1 MAIRDYYTDDVLR
14 ARYNDDTSRYTE
26 WDENGTQTMDRP
38 YTPDEIAQADAIA
51 TTTTTAANKSTIET
65 NLEADLA
72 AMQAIKDQTNADL
85 RADPSQEIKEIA
97 VSVRRLI
104 KMALNDFAEPE

>member
-1 MAIRDYYTDDVLR
+1 MALIEVYRDPVGRIVSEY
-14 ARYNDDTSRYTE
+14 DTE
-26 WDENGTQTMDRP
+26 AQVIIPRP
-38 YTPDEIAQADAIA
+38 YTVEENAEQDAID
-51 TTTTTAANKSTIET
+51 TTNESHAANKSTIEI

-97 VSVRRLI
+97 VAIRRLI
-104 KMALNDFAEPE
+104 KMELEKFEEPE